1 MKLRLHEGRCSPMI
15 ILLCNL
21 LRWNLS
27 KCSQFVKFVLPII
40 KKLEKREVT
49 KAVSLLFAILC
60 YLSLSQIW
68 SYEFFLSTH
77 TRKGTNMFNGPTNL
91 RKFHLWKRD
100 KSCPRDPYFVGR
112 KTSWNGKELRQDLH
126 LSMCKLSNRSPF
138 GNLSYCIFF
147 RFFRRIESLCSH
159 PDLARSKK
167 LYGASWNVKIKKS
180 RNWCRHVRS
189 SIFTKHERITEN
201 SFSLLTTKLS

>member
-1 MKLRLHEGRCSPMI
+1 MLARTPSYCFCRKVLWFCFSRSLKAIKRRWARFGPSFAVVNIIKMIFVMKLRLHEGRCSPMI

-60 YLSLSQIW
+60 YLSLSQTW

-112 KTSWNGKELRQDLH
+112 KTSWNGKELR
-126 LSMCKLSNRSPF
+126 
-138 GNLSYCIFF
+138 
-147 RFFRRIESLCSH
+147 
-159 PDLARSKK
+159 
-167 LYGASWNVKIKKS
+167 
-180 RNWCRHVRS
+180 
-189 SIFTKHERITEN
+189 
-201 SFSLLTTKLS
+201 